1 MSLAWLTTIPPHWI
15 WIVVAVLVMIESF
28 GVPVPGETAIVA
40 STLWAVHGHPE
51 LSPWAVAGA
60 AFAGAVIGDSIG
72 FLAGRRHG
80 PGLVAWASRRFPKL
94 LSADH
99 VAYAEHVFARHGA
112 WAVFFGRFIA
122 LLRMLAG
129 PLAGTLGMHY
139 VHFLV
144 ANVLGAAL
152 WVGTIVG
159 GLVVF
164 GAVAEHWLSMGTW
177 AVLGVLVVLAVL
189 GGRAI
194 DRALERRVAAYAQSR
209 RDVA

>member
-1 MSLAWLTTIPPHWI
+1 
-15 WIVVAVLVMIESF
+15 
-28 GVPVPGETAIVA
+28 
-40 STLWAVHGHPE
+40 
-51 LSPWAVAGA
+51 
-60 AFAGAVIGDSIG
+60 
-72 FLAGRRHG
+72 
-80 PGLVAWASRRFPKL
+80 
-94 LSADH
+94 
-99 VAYAEHVFARHGA
+99 
-112 WAVFFGRFIA
+112 
-122 LLRMLAG
+122 MLAG